1 MTITVVTVALLIDII
16 VGSNAFTIRYMVTL
30 AHFCVGRIL
39 LHLLAMLG
47 DRCVRFHVAG
57 IMRELP
63 RVAAALTLP
72 ARMRTRLTGAL
83 VLYLAQPVG
92 HSDRATT
99 ADPQSLAAILDPG
112 DVLLTD
118 GNTRVAALVKL
129 VTRSTWSHVSMYV
142 GPLEDGPDP
151 RCIVEADIAAGV
163 RSIRLS
169 ELNALHVRVLR
180 PIGLN
185 DMDRYQLADWVV
197 SRIGSEYDLAHAW
210 VLGRNLLP
218 LPARL
223 RSSPDRTANS
233 ATRFICCSLLAHAFA
248 LVGYPIRP
256 VRMRVSAAGTVDQR
270 NLTPGDFERA
280 SVFEVVGPI
289 NSVG

>member
-1 MTITVVTVALLIDII
+1 VTIALLF
-16 VGSNAFTIRYMVTL
+16 ATIAGWTGITIGHMETL

-63 RVAAALTLP
+63 WVAAALTLP
-72 ARMRTRLTGAL
+72 ARMRTRLIGAL
-83 VLYLAQPVG
+83 VLYLARPVG
-92 HSDRATT
+92 RSSPATP
-99 ADPQSLAAILDPG
+99 ADPQSLATILDRG
-112 DVLLTD
+112 DVLLSD

-210 VLGRNLLP
+210 VLGRNLLQLP

-223 RSSPDRTANS
+223 RSSPDKMANS

-248 LVGYPIRP
+248 LVGYPILP
-256 VRMRVSAAGTVDQR
+256 VQMRVSPTGTVDQR
-270 NLTPGDFERA
+270 DLTPGDFERA
-280 SVFEVVGPI
+280 PAFEVVGPI
-289 NSVG
+289 NNVC

>member
-1 MTITVVTVALLIDII
+1 ML
-16 VGSNAFTIRYMVTL
+16 TL
-30 AHFCVGRIL
+30 ARSRLGRVL

-63 RVAAALTLP
+63 CVAAAPTLL
-72 ARMRTRLTGAL
+72 ARLRTRLIGAL

-92 HSDRATT
+92 HSNRATT
-99 ADPQSLAAILDPG
+99 GDPQSLAAILGLG
-112 DVLLTD
+112 DVLLSD

-151 RCIVEADIAAGV
+151 RCIVEADIATGV

-169 ELNALHVRVLR
+169 ELNALQVRVLR

-185 DMDRYQLADWVV
+185 DMDRCQLADWVV

-223 RSSPDRTANS
+223 RSSPGKVANG

-248 LVGYPIRP
+248 LVGHPIQP
-256 VRMRVSAAGTVDQR
+256 VQMRVSPTATADHR
-270 NLTPGDFERA
+270 HLTPGDFEHA
-280 SVFEVVGPI
+280 SLFEMVCPIDTALCSDAALGGP
-289 NSVG
+289 VTRTA